1 MWCIGKLRICL
12 CFTSPIHCHPL
23 SSFPSTV
30 FCVFGCILYL
40 GIVPDTEFPRKRRV
54 NCHCSILPI
63 FFKFVCLASPIFGLV
78 IATPWLQLLR
88 ARNSS
93 YHTGYYV
100 PYSFR
105 TMFGFSKIQQ
115 NLFAQGCETGPTV
128 YRPYPFADAF
138 FTKAALSSVRQVC
151 HSIVCAFSMPKRSN
165 VTHMAY
171 HLITWLTRKRMTT

>member
-88 ARNSS
+88 VRNSS

-115 NLFAQGCETGPTV
+115 NLFAQRLWDGAYG
-128 YRPYPFADAF
+128 
-138 FTKAALSSVRQVC
+138 LSSLSVC
-151 HSIVCAFSMPKRSN
+151 RCVLYKGSTFLSTSSMS
-165 VTHMAY
+165 
-171 HLITWLTRKRMTT
+171 